1 MDWWSKLLEQGKE
14 LFGPMPVGM
23 RITTAF
29 LFAVL
34 VVSVGMLFFYRPSG
48 PQVYLLG
55 GESFSA
61 SELAAMEAAFAQENL
76 RGYEIVAGRVRVPS
90 SRQNDFV
97 AALAKHNALPANFGQ
112 ILDRALDRGS
122 PYEPR
127 DRRQERIKNAKQ
139 LVLSQ
144 FISSMRGIERAMVMY
159 DVAERGG
166 LNRERL
172 TTAAVIVKPEGNA
185 PLDPALAQSIRMMV
199 VAAIAGLH
207 PKDVAITDVNTG
219 QTTFGESS
227 LYGSPLQ
234 DPYFARKRL
243 YEQQLKDDILRAL
256 AMIPGVTVTPY
267 VELDPEQFR
276 REEQVKHD
284 PKTVE
289 YQTFESSR
297 TRTRQ
302 SDPAGGRPGYVA
314 QQGANVPLRL
324 GGTSSQQEQEEESE
338 RSQVNVVSSQIVRS
352 ERVGLIPKRVSVA
365 ITVPSSYFRKIW
377 AERNPPAAGSPA
389 PMQPDPAQLEAI
401 RTEVITNIKQLVAAL
416 LPKPEGVTDPTEL
429 VTVAEFHD
437 IPPPPPSAPPIWWQ
451 ITTWLNDNWKTL
463 GLIMLMLGAL
473 AVLARSIKSVSV
485 AAAQAPHAQP
495 PGQAA
500 ETPSAAPSAA
510 EPSTTPKLGRFQTKG
525 ANLRQELAQVVAED
539 PTTAVEILRS
549 WINAGKATGATPK
562 P

>member
-1 MDWWSKLLEQGKE
+1 MDWWNKLIQQGRE

-23 RITTAF
+23 RITTA
-29 LFAVL
+29 LLVLVL
-34 VVSVGMLFFYRPSG
+34 VVSLAMLFVYRPAG

-55 GESFSA
+55 GEQFSS
-61 SELAAMEAAFAQENL
+61 SELAAMEAAFAQEKL
-76 RGYEIVAGRVRVPS
+76 TGYEIVAGRVRVPS

-97 AALAKHNALPANFGQ
+97 AALAKHNALPANFGE
-112 ILDRALDRGS
+112 ILDRALDKGS

-139 LVLSQ
+139 MVLSQ

-166 LNRERL
+166 LNRERI
-172 TTAAVIVKPEGNA
+172 TTAAVIVKPEGSA

-227 LYGSPLQ
+227 LFGSPMN
-234 DPYFARKRL
+234 DPYFSRKRL
-243 YEQQLKDDILRAL
+243 YEQQLKEDILRAL
-256 AMIPGVTVTPY
+256 SMIPGVTVTPS

-289 YQTFESSR
+289 YQTFETSR

-302 SDPAGGRPGYVA
+302 SDPASGRPGYVA

-324 GGTSSQQEQEEESE
+324 GSSPQQEQEEETE

-352 ERVGLIPKRVSVA
+352 ERIGLIPKRVSVA
-365 ITVPSSYFRKIW
+365 VTVPSSYFRKIW
-377 AERNPPAAGSPA
+377 AERNPAQPGASPA
-389 PMQPDPAQLEAI
+389 QPDPAQLDAI
-401 RTEVITNIKQLVAAL
+401 RAEVINNIKQLVAAL
-416 LPKPEGVTDPTEL
+416 LPKPEGITDPTQL
-429 VTVAEFHD
+429 VTVAEFQD
-437 IPPPPPSAPPIWWQ
+437 IPPPPPAGPPLTWQ
-451 ITTWLNDNWKTL
+451 LLTWLDQNWKTL
-463 GLIMLMLGAL
+463 TIIALMVGTLAL
-473 AVLARSIKSVSV
+473 LARSLRSVPL
-485 AAAQAPHAQP
+485 APPAPAMATASDQQP
-495 PGQAA
+495 ASSAG
-500 ETPSAAPSAA
+500 PSGDGSAG
-510 EPSTTPKLGRFQTKG
+510 PRLGRFQTKG
-525 ANLRQELAQVVAED
+525 ANLRQELAQIVSED
-539 PTTAVEILRS
+539 PTTAVEVLRS
-549 WINAGKATGATPK
+549 WISGGKG
-562 P
+562 

>member
-1 MDWWSKLLEQGKE
+1 MDWWNKLREQVKE
-14 LFGPMPVGM
+14 VFSPMPVGL
-23 RITTAF
+23 RLTTAL

-34 VVSVGMLFFYRPSG
+34 VVSLGMLLVYRPSG

-55 GESFSA
+55 GENFST

-76 RGYEIVAGRVRVPS
+76 KGYEIVAGKIRVPS
-90 SRQNDFV
+90 SRQNHFV

-112 ILDRALDRGS
+112 ILDRALDKGS

-139 LVLSQ
+139 MVLSQ

-166 LNRERL
+166 LNRERI
-172 TTAAVIVKPEGNA
+172 TTAAVIVKPEGSA

-234 DPYFARKRL
+234 DPYFTRKRL

-256 AMIPGVTVTPY
+256 SMIPGVTVTPY

-276 REEQVKHD
+276 REEQVRHD

-324 GGTSSQQEQEEESE
+324 GGGASSQQEQEEESE
-338 RSQVNVVSSQIVRS
+338 RSQLNVVSSQIVRS

-365 ITVPSSYFRKIW
+365 VTVPSSYFRKIW
-377 AERNPPAAGSPA
+377 AERNPPQAGSAA
-389 PMQPDPAQLEAI
+389 PQPDPAQLEVL

-416 LPKPEGVTDPTEL
+416 LPTPEGVSDPTQL
-429 VTVAEFHD
+429 VTVAEFQD
-437 IPPPPPSAPPIWWQ
+437 IPPPPPPAPPLWWQ
-451 ITTWLNDNWKTL
+451 VLTWLDDNWKTL
-463 GLIMLMLGAL
+463 GLIALMLGTVAL
-473 AVLARSIKSVSV
+473 LARSVKSVSL
-485 AAAQAPHAQP
+485 ASQQAPADQAPEQPAGSSP
-495 PGQAA
+495 PG
-500 ETPSAAPSAA
+500 
-510 EPSTTPKLGRFQTKG
+510 STTPEASTAPKLGRFQSKG
-525 ANLRQELAQVVAED
+525 ANLRQELAQIVAED
-539 PTTAVEILRS
+539 PTTAAEILRA
-549 WINAGKATGATPK
+549 WISGGKTPGRRHD
-562 P
+562 

>member
-1 MDWWSKLLEQGKE
+1 MDWWNKLLQQGRE

-23 RITTAF
+23 RITT
-29 LFAVL
+29 VL
-34 VVSVGMLFFYRPSG
+34 LIVVLLVSLSMLFVYRPSG

-55 GESFSA
+55 GEQFS
-61 SELAAMEAAFAQENL
+61 STELAAMEAAFAQENL
-76 RGYEIVAGRVRVPS
+76 SGYEIVAGRVRVPS
-90 SRQNDFV
+90 NRQNDFV
-97 AALAKHNALPANFGQ
+97 AALAKHNALPANFGE
-112 ILDRALDRGS
+112 ILDRALDKGS

-139 LVLSQ
+139 MVLSQ

-166 LNRERL
+166 LNRERI
-172 TTAAVIVKPEGNA
+172 TTAAVIVKPEGSA

-227 LYGSPLQ
+227 LYGSPMH

-256 AMIPGVTVTPY
+256 SMIPGVTVTPS

-289 YQTFESSR
+289 YQTFETSR

-302 SDPAGGRPGYVA
+302 NDPAGGRPGYVA

-324 GGTSSQQEQEEESE
+324 GSSSQQEQEEETE

-352 ERVGLIPKRVSVA
+352 ERIGLIPKRVSVA
-365 ITVPSSYFRKIW
+365 VTVPSSYFRKIW
-377 AERNPPAAGSPA
+377 AERNPPQPGAAPA
-389 PMQPDPAQLEAI
+389 QPDPAQLDAI
-401 RTEVITNIKQLVAAL
+401 RAEVITNIKQLVAAL
-416 LPKPEGVTDPTEL
+416 LPKPEGVADPTQL
-429 VTVAEFHD
+429 VTVAEFQD
-437 IPPPPPSAPPIWWQ
+437 IPPPPPTGPPLTWQ
-451 ITTWLNDNWKTL
+451 LLTWLDQNWKTL
-463 GLIMLMLGAL
+463 AIIALMLGTL
-473 AVLARSIKSVSV
+473 FILARSVKGLSL
-485 AAAQAPHAQP
+485 PAQP
-495 PGQAA
+495 PAVSGSSDQQVSTPAA
-500 ETPSAAPSAA
+500 AATDGSSASR
-510 EPSTTPKLGRFQTKG
+510 LGRFQTKG
-525 ANLRQELAQVVAED
+525 ANLRQELAQIVAED
-539 PTTAVEILRS
+539 PTTAVEVLRA
-549 WINAGKATGATPK
+549 WISGGKG
-562 P
+562 